1 MQNEE
6 DLKLVDDFWMT
17 GEVVSSALSVLSLG
31 RDHQGF
37 TALTLGIGL
46 TGPSEWM

>member
-6 DLKLVDDFWMT
+6 HLKLVDDFWMT
-17 GEVVSSALSVLSLG
+17 GEVVSWASGVLSLG

-37 TALTLGIGL
+37 MGLNFGIEL
-46 TGPSEWM
+46 TGPRE